1 MTPLSAHTINTMKK
15 EKTIMK
21 QAYPITILRTSDFF
35 VVYIPDFDINTQGET
50 VAEAMEMARDAI
62 GMCGCY
68 KQDKGEKIP
77 APSDVSSIKQSLNEI
92 VTLVDVDFDEYRRK
106 HEMRTVRK
114 NVSLPS
120 WLNEEA
126 ERANVNFSAVLQ
138 NALKTE
144 LHISDR

>member
-1 MTPLSAHTINTMKK
+1 
-15 EKTIMK
+15 MK
-21 QAYPITILRTSDFF
+21 QAYPITIQQDSDFF
-35 VVYIPDFDINTQGET
+35 VVYVPDFDINTQGET

-68 KQDKGEKIP
+68 KQDEGEKISV
-77 APSDVSSIKQSLNEI
+77 PSDMASIQKKDNEI

-126 ERANVNFSAVLQ
+126 ERANINFSAVLQ
-138 NALKTE
+138 NALKAE